1 MQHHQHAHRSFSQP
15 ALLILASVTEP
26 PRNGQLD
33 IQTTN
38 AARSGLA
45 FGSGGQNGIS
55 PKVWII
61 VLPVLFLVVCMQ
73 WEFFFA
79 DDNSNFGDVLI
90 AWLLPS
96 LASLI
101 ILLVIKLG
109 SRKST
114 DLQTQE
120 ALQQVQV
127 QG

>member
-1 MQHHQHAHRSFSQP
+1 
-15 ALLILASVTEP
+15 
-26 PRNGQLD
+26 
-33 IQTTN
+33 
-38 AARSGLA
+38 
-45 FGSGGQNGIS
+45 
-55 PKVWII
+55 
-61 VLPVLFLVVCMQ
+61 MQ